1 SMATSAVPGDNLP
14 TYKLVVV
21 GDGGVGKSALTIQ
34 FFQKIFVPDYDP
46 TIEDSYLK
54 HTEIDGQWAILDGKP
69 LYIYIHNINK
79 KSTGKPCF
87 SSHIFLHL
95 NQETQTFLHGLEW
108 KIFCYT
114 APTLLNNE
122 LQRRLHPRPR
132 LTLLFMLDTAGQEE
146 FSAMR
151 EQYMRTGDGFLIVF
165 SVTDKASFEHVDR
178 FHQLILRVKDRDSFP
193 MVLIANK
200 VDLVHLRKI
209 TGEQGKEMA
218 LKHSITYIETSAKDP
233 PMNVEKAF
241 HELVR
246 VIRQQVP
253 ERAQKKK
260 KTKWRADRPS
270 GSARLHC
277 VLL

>member
-1 SMATSAVPGDNLP
+1 MATSAVPSENLP

-54 HTEIDGQWAILDGKP
+54 HTEIDGQWAILDV
-69 LYIYIHNINK
+69 
-79 KSTGKPCF
+79 
-87 SSHIFLHL
+87 
-95 NQETQTFLHGLEW
+95 
-108 KIFCYT
+108 
-114 APTLLNNE
+114 
-122 LQRRLHPRPR
+122 
-132 LTLLFMLDTAGQEE
+132 LDTAGQEE

-178 FHQLILRVKDRDSFP
+178 FHQLILRVKDREAFP
-193 MVLIANK
+193 MVLVANK
-200 VDLVHLRKI
+200 VDLVHLRKV
-209 TGEQGKEMA
+209 TSEQGQEMA
-218 LKHSITYIETSAKDP
+218 NKHCITYIETSAKDP
-233 PMNVEKAF
+233 PMNVDKAF

-253 ERAQKKK
+253 ERHLKKK
-260 KTKWRADRPS
+260 KKMKWRGERSAPS
-270 GSARLHC
+270 HRHRLHC
-277 VLL
+277 ALL

>member
-1 SMATSAVPGDNLP
+1 MVSSYVLVNKDWISSFFCKAVLVQCLQYASLYSPFRISSSHPACVCVAVSMATSAVPRDNLP

-54 HTEIDGQWAILDGKP
+54 HTEIDGQWAILDV
-69 LYIYIHNINK
+69 
-79 KSTGKPCF
+79 
-87 SSHIFLHL
+87 
-95 NQETQTFLHGLEW
+95 
-108 KIFCYT
+108 
-114 APTLLNNE
+114 
-122 LQRRLHPRPR
+122 
-132 LTLLFMLDTAGQEE
+132 LDTAGQEE

-193 MVLIANK
+193 MVLVANK

-209 TGEQGKEMA
+209 TIDQGKEMA
-218 LKHSITYIETSAKDP
+218 MKHSVRAFLSTHQKSVTSTITYIETSAKDP
-233 PMNVEKAF
+233 PMNVDKAF

-246 VIRQQVP
+246 VIRDI
-253 ERAQKKK
+253 
-260 KTKWRADRPS
+260 ADPGLMALS
-270 GSARLHC
+270 SECFAAL
-277 VLL
+277 